1 MKQLIE
7 RLLFFAG
14 AVLLAVAPP
23 AFAKTAAEAWKVS
36 QRTGEAQVIRSGMQ
50 PVVLTIN
57 GSLQPGDLVVTG
69 TTGRVVLTRG
79 GDYVVVAPSS
89 RLLLPKAEQPGGFTR
104 LIQQVGTMLYKVK
117 HTGIPH
123 FAVDTPMLAA
133 VVKGTSFTVIVDQD
147 RAAVQVTDGIVEVTA
162 AVGGMQKLVEGGNTV
177 FINREH
183 PRDLIEATATT
194 IGTPSPDDHD
204 KAFKISASPEESLS
218 TIATLTSGLI
228 RVDPVPASLNGTV
241 TLQTAMLTQ
250 AVVQARPAGAPAAQ
264 QQASSGS
271 PVAVVSTPAATTP
284 AVTTPAVTT
293 SAVTTPA
300 VTTPAVT
307 TPAVSTPAVSTPA
320 VSVPAISVPQVTTP
334 AVTTPVVTVPAI
346 TTPVV
351 TTPAITV
358 PAVTVPAITTPVVTV
373 PAITTPVVTVPAITV
388 PAVTVPAVSVP
399 AISVPAVSV
408 PAISVPAVT
417 TPAISIPAISVP
429 QVTTPAVTVP
439 AVTTPTIT
447 VPSVTTPAVT
457 VPMVTT
463 PAVTAPAVTIPVVT
477 VPAVTVPAVTLPA
490 VTLPPATLPGLGGL
504 FGK

>member
-1 MKQLIE
+1 MAL
-7 RLLFFAG
+7 
-14 AVLLAVAPP
+14 APP
-23 AFAKTAAEAWKVS
+23 AFAKTAAELWKVS

-50 PVVLTIN
+50 PVALITN

-69 TTGRVVLTRG
+69 ATGRVVLTRG

-177 FINREH
+177 FINRDH
-183 PRDLIEATATT
+183 PRDLIEATAAT

-250 AVVQARPAGAPAAQ
+250 AIVPARPATPATSQQQTSAGSPAAATAPVTTAPAA
-264 QQASSGS
+264 A
-271 PVAVVSTPAATTP
+271 APAAAAP
-284 AVTTPAVTT
+284 SVAAP
-293 SAVTTPA
+293 AVTTPA

-307 TPAVSTPAVSTPA
+307 TPAVTAPAVTTPAVTTPAVTTPSVTTPAVTTPA

-334 AVTTPVVTVPAI
+334 AITTPAVTVPAV

-351 TTPAITV
+351 TTPAITLPAVTVPAVTV
-358 PAVTVPAITTPVVTV
+358 PAVTVPAITTPAV
-373 PAITTPVVTVPAITV
+373 TV

-399 AISVPAVSV
+399 AISVPA
-408 PAISVPAVT
+408 I
-417 TPAISIPAISVP
+417 
-429 QVTTPAVTVP
+429 TTPAVTVP
-439 AVTTPTIT
+439 AVTTPAIS
-447 VPSVTTPAVT
+447 VPAISVPAITTPA
-457 VPMVTT
+457 
-463 PAVTAPAVTIPVVT
+463 VT
-477 VPAVTVPAVTLPA
+477 VPAVTVPAVTTPAVTVPAVTVPAVTVPAVTVPAITTPAITTPA
-490 VTLPPATLPGLGGL
+490 VTLPPVSLPSLGGL